1 MGINLGALVATQ
13 AAMNTAIRHTILNQN
28 SNSSDKKD
36 KKEKDSSTRNSYDD
50 NEEE

>member
-1 MGINLGALVATQ
+1 MGRRLGVLVATQ
-13 AAMNTAIRHTILNQN
+13 AAMTPATRHTDLNQN